1 MNKKIFTSAMAV
13 AALAV
18 SFTSCDKSNQQPEAV
33 ASSQTAPVELKIG
46 FVEVDSIM
54 SQYQFCKDYNILLNK
69 KGENASNTLQQKQRA
84 LQQHAT
90 ALQKKYES
98 NGFTTRDELERAQNQ
113 LAKEQQDLAELEQRL
128 TNELAMENAKL
139 NTELRDS
146 IQAFLKVYN
155 KAKKFDYILSK
166 QGDNI
171 LLANKKYD
179 ITKEVVAGLNKRYK
193 AKPDVQR
200 VSAPKDEA
208 KKADKE

>member
-1 MNKKIFTSAMAV
+1 MKKTLLLALCAAFALTACNNKNEETEIEENSEATEV
-13 AALAV
+13 AA
-18 SFTSCDKSNQQPEAV
+18 TG
-33 ASSQTAPVELKIG
+33 LKIAY
-46 FVEVDSIM
+46 VEVDSLM
-54 SQYQFCKDYNILLNK
+54 SQYQFCKDYNILLNQ
-69 KGENASNTLQQKQRA
+69 KGENAANTLQQKQRA
-84 LQQHAT
+84 LQQHAA

-113 LAKEQQDLAELEQRL
+113 LAQEQQDLAELDQRL

-155 KAKKFDYILSK
+155 KTKKFDYILSR

-193 AKPDVQR
+193 AKPEV
-200 VSAPKDEA
+200 
-208 KKADKE
+208 KKAGAADSKKAEKE